1 MRANLTCYDAK
12 HNVLRLN
19 FTLQM
24 SVGAHQKSAKIAHFI
39 EKFGIFESR
48 KLLGNQNFST
58 FQQIQHAK
66 MRQKALL
73 ILYY

>member
-1 MRANLTCYDAK
+1 VTFEFYLADVGHR
-12 HNVLRLN
+12 
-19 FTLQM
+19 TLE
-24 SVGAHQKSAKIAHFI
+24 SAKIAHFI

-73 ILYY
+73 IFIIKETITYLNK